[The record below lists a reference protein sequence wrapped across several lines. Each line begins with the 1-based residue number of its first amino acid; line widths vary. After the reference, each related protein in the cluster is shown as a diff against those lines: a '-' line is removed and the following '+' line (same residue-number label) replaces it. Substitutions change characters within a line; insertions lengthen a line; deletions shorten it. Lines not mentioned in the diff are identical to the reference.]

1 MTDTKIIELSMQAM
15 TIAAKLGAP
24 ILLTALIVG
33 FAISLFQSVTQIQ
46 ESTLS
51 FVPKAAAIGMAL
63 LFAGNWMLHEMVS
76 YTIQL
81 YAQIPGLISGA

>member
-1 MTDTKIIELSMQAM
+1 MTDTKIIELGLQAM

-51 FVPKAAAIGMAL
+51 FVPKAAAIGIAL
-63 LFAGNWMLHEMVS
+63 LFTGNWMLHEMIS
-76 YTIQL
+76 YTEQL
-81 YAQIPGLISGA
+81 YAQIPDLIKGA

>member
-1 MTDTKIIELSMQAM
+1 M

-51 FVPKAAAIGMAL
+51 FVPKAVAIGDRA
-63 LFAGNWMLHEMVS
+63 AASPATGCCTRWS
-76 YTIQL
+76 AT
-81 YAQIPGLISGA
+81 PSSCTPRSPT

>member
-1 MTDTKIIELSMQAM
+1 MTDARILQIGVQSM

-24 ILLTALIVG
+24 VLLTALIVG

-51 FVPKAAAIGMAL
+51 FVPKAIAIGIAL
-63 LFAGNWMLHEMVS
+63 LVTGNWMLHEMVDF
-76 YTIQL
+76 TQNL
-81 YAQIPGLISGA
+81 YGQIPELISGG